1 MSNKSRSWLWFLVP
15 TLVATVLV
23 IAISI
28 PGLEGARQE
37 IGADSLVIPIVAM
50 LILAVVAG
58 SVLGLT
64 VLGLR
69 HLVRPRSVARTLD

>member
-1 MSNKSRSWLWFLVP
+1 MSKKARSGLWFLVP
-15 TLVATVLV
+15 TLVVTALV
-23 IAISI
+23 VAISI
-28 PGLEGARQE
+28 PGLEAAQQE

-58 SVLGLT
+58 SVLGLV

-69 HLVRPRSVARTLD
+69 KLARPRSAAPSRD